1 MPAKKTITKPL
12 VAEGA
17 RIGEPVPRAIV
28 DTNTASVGIPPQ
40 PEFDAEKEIGVL
52 RKQLEALRQQVADAS
67 VAVKGGARQ
76 AVRRTEATVKLY
88 PLSTLGAV
96 ATAAAVVALAIA
108 GFRTPPRRTRY
119 DRGIEDLRDL
129 YDSVRGR
136 F

>member
-1 MPAKKTITKPL
+1 MPAKKTTTKPL

-17 RIGEPVPRAIV
+17 RVGEPVPRAIV

-40 PEFDAEKEIGVL
+40 PEFNAEKEIRDL
-52 RKQLEALRQQVADAS
+52 RKQLEALRQQLADAS

-76 AVRRTEATVKLY
+76 AVRQTEAAVKLY
-88 PLSTLGAV
+88 PLSALGAV
-96 ATAAAVVALAIA
+96 VTVAAVFAFVIA
-108 GFRTPPRRTRY
+108 GFRAPPRRSRY
-119 DRGIEDLRDL
+119 DRALEDLRDL

>member
-1 MPAKKTITKPL
+1 MPAKKTITKSL

-28 DTNTASVGIPPQ
+28 DTNTASVGIPLQ
-40 PEFDAEKEIGVL
+40 PGFNAEKEIGVL

-76 AVRRTEATVKLY
+76 AVRQTEATVKLY

-96 ATAAAVVALAIA
+96 ATAAAVVALAIV
-108 GFRTPPRRTRY
+108 GFRTAPRRTRY
-119 DRGIEDLRDL
+119 DRGLEDLRNL
-129 YDSVRGR
+129 YDSVRSR

>member
-40 PEFDAEKEIGVL
+40 PEFNAENEIGVL

-67 VAVKGGARQ
+67 GAVKGGARQ
-76 AVRRTEATVKLY
+76 AVRQTEATVKLY
-88 PLSTLGAV
+88 PLSTLAAV
-96 ATAAAVVALAIA
+96 ATAAAVVALAIV
-108 GFRTPPRRTRY
+108 GFRTAPRRTRY
-119 DRGIEDLRDL
+119 GRGLEDLRDL

>member
-40 PEFDAEKEIGVL
+40 PEFNAENEIGVL
-52 RKQLEALRQQVADAS
+52 RKQLEALRQQVAGAS
-67 VAVKGGARQ
+67 GAVKGGARQ
-76 AVRRTEATVKLY
+76 AVRQTEATVKLY

-96 ATAAAVVALAIA
+96 ATAAAVVALAIV
-108 GFRTPPRRTRY
+108 GFRTAPRRTRY
-119 DRGIEDLRDL
+119 DRGLEDLRDL

>member
-1 MPAKKTITKPL
+1 MPAKKTMTKPL

-40 PEFDAEKEIGVL
+40 PEFNAENEIGVL

-76 AVRRTEATVKLY
+76 AVRQTEATVKLY

-96 ATAAAVVALAIA
+96 ATAAAVVALAIV
-108 GFRTPPRRTRY
+108 GFRTAPRRTRY
-119 DRGIEDLRDL
+119 DRGLEDLRDL